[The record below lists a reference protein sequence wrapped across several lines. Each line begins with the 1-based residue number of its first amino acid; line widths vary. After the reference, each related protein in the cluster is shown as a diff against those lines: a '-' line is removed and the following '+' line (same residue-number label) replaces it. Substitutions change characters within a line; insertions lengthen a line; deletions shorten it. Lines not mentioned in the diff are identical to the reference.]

1 MAESFDFV
9 ETDSAKI
16 YTSIIG
22 SLMDSCDEALY
33 PGDERRIFGE
43 GLVALFV
50 SLFSLFN
57 DKAKQ
62 RTLRYAR
69 GNVLDAIG
77 ERYNIPR
84 AEPTKA
90 TAMFRFSVSEAQ
102 NENIIIPAGTRI
114 TADGGVYFATLET
127 TVLPAGS
134 IEVNIMAE
142 CTTGGT
148 DYNGFVEGTIST
160 LVDLIPYIS
169 TVGNI
174 TISAGGD
181 DGEPYTEEGDD
192 KYRERIRLSPA
203 TQSTAGPES
212 AYRYF
217 VLSAD
222 PNIID
227 VAIDCPE
234 DEPNVVNLYPLMT
247 GGELPNE
254 EVLQKVLDTLSDDV
268 RPMTDKVNAISPAA
282 VEYQVEIKYYCTKD
296 DEAATIETIEGEGG
310 AIDQYNEW
318 QTAALAR
325 DINPDQLRRFIL
337 APKTGTGA
345 MRVDVVKPTFAELTK
360 AQVAKLSGTPV
371 ISHEVVNW

>member
-1 MAESFDFV
+1 MTEPFDFI
-9 ETDSAKI
+9 EIDSAKL

-43 GLVALFV
+43 GIVSLFV
-50 SLFSLFN
+50 SMFSLFN
-57 DKAKQ
+57 DRAKQ

-77 ERYNIPR
+77 ERYNVLR
-84 AEPTKA
+84 AAPTKA
-90 TAMFRFSVSEAQ
+90 TAVFRFSIIEAQ
-102 NENIIIPAGTRI
+102 DVNIVIPAGTRI
-114 TADGGVYFATLET
+114 TADGGVYFATAET
-127 TVLPAGS
+127 AVLPAGS
-134 IEVNIMAE
+134 LGVDVLAE
-142 CTTGGT
+142 CTVGGS
-148 DYNGFVEGTIST
+148 DYNGFVAGTITT
-160 LVDLIPYIS
+160 LVDLIPFIS
-169 TVGNI
+169 AVVNI
-174 TISAGGD
+174 TESAGGD
-181 DGEPYTEEGDD
+181 DGEPYDETGDE
-192 KYRERIRLSPA
+192 KFRERIRLSPA

-234 DEPNVVNLYPLMT
+234 DAPNVVNLYPLMT
-247 GGELPNE
+247 GGEIPNE
-254 EVLQKVLDTLSDDV
+254 DVLAKVLDALSDDV
-268 RPMTDKVNAISPAA
+268 RPMTDKVNAIAPAV
-282 VEYQVEIKYYCTKD
+282 VEYQVEVKYYCTKE
-296 DEAATIETIEGEGG
+296 DEAATIETIESAGG
-310 AIDQYNEW
+310 AIDQYNQW

-337 APKTGTGA
+337 APSIGTGA
-345 MRVDVVKPTFAELTK
+345 MRVDIIKPAFKELTK

-371 ISHEVVNW
+371 ITHEVVSW